1 MVVASA
7 LLGAVF
13 LASGATGSDG
23 AQAAKSIK
31 VTVGDNFYSPSAI
44 TISKGTRAKFN
55 WTGGNRHNVRLKKG
69 PGKKFRSKTT
79 RSNGVNYK
87 RKFKKRGTYKLFCSI
102 YSDEMNLT
110 LKVI

>member
-102 YSDEMNLT
+102 HSDEMNLT